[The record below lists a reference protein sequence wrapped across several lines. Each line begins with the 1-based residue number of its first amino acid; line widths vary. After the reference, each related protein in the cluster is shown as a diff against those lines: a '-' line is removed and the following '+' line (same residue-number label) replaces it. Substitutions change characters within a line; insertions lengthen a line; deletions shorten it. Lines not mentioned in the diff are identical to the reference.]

1 MANVIPF
8 TSKSANLDVRCG
20 KIGIMSARER
30 AFEVLSDGAPKTASE
45 LARLGVDRKTL
56 RRMASKGEVA
66 SDARG
71 VYQLSEAALDQHAP
85 LSSLMLAVPGSV
97 ACLYT
102 AAGFHGMT
110 VHRSMRMWIAVPHGR
125 RALNLPANAQILH
138 WRRPGALKV
147 GVVEV
152 KAGGGVVRVTDP
164 ARTLVDMF
172 RYSPLSGY
180 ANQLVDEE
188 AFLDVLK
195 GYAESGAGAA
205 APSAYAQ
212 ALGCHDRMAPFLKML
227 TALPASDPPRR
238 FGP

>member
-1 MANVIPF
+1 MR
-8 TSKSANLDVRCG
+8 S
-20 KIGIMSARER
+20 RER
-30 AFEVLSDGAPKTASE
+30 AIEILSDGAPKTASA
-45 LARLGVDRKTL
+45 LVRAGVDRKTL
-56 RRMASKGEVA
+56 RRMASRGEVA

-71 VYQLSEAALDQHAP
+71 VYQLAEAALDQHAP

-102 AAGFHGMT
+102 AAGFHEMT

-125 RALNLPANAQILH
+125 RALNLPGNAQVLH
-138 WRRPGALKV
+138 WRRPGALTV

-152 KAGGGVVRVTDP
+152 AAGGGTVRVTDP

-180 ANQLVDEE
+180 KDQLVDEE

-195 GYAESGAGAA
+195 SYAESGAGAA
-205 APSAYAQ
+205 APSSYAA
-212 ALGCHDRMAPFLKML
+212 ALGCRERMTPFLKIL
-227 TALPASDPPRR
+227 TALPASDPPRK